1 MTPPNTLSPQPL
13 SDACDEH
20 RTEPLDARLD
30 DPVDA
35 LPLLEHRLRRLGV
48 PVALATPG
56 RYLAIDA
63 GDETL
68 LLRLERDITHIGRGL
83 AADLRLDDDRV
94 SRRHAIIVRRG
105 ADTHLLDDRSSNGTF
120 VNGRRIL
127 DARLGDGD
135 LIRVG
140 PVALRY
146 VELPDAVSTPEP
158 ASAGLRA
165 ARRPPLELVAHP
177 RQIQPVR
184 RRRRSRL
191 GARPAAQ

>member
-68 LLRLERDITHIGRGL
+68 LLRLARDITHIGRGL

-94 SRRHAIIVRRG
+94 S
-105 ADTHLLDDRSSNGTF
+105 
-120 VNGRRIL
+120 
-127 DARLGDGD
+127 
-135 LIRVG
+135 
-140 PVALRY
+140 
-146 VELPDAVSTPEP
+146 
-158 ASAGLRA
+158 
-165 ARRPPLELVAHP
+165 
-177 RQIQPVR
+177 
-184 RRRRSRL
+184 
-191 GARPAAQ
+191 